1 MVYKTRPRRR
11 KVVRTK
17 RKKMYKKRIPRL
29 TFANPRMI
37 YKAKLTAGSSAITV
51 PTGQGFVSAQSYS
64 FGDIV
69 PDDLDGFIKL
79 YDEIK
84 ITGVKIQIIPRGNV
98 AQAGLTQDQG
108 FIYYSVIDYSD
119 DNTLSTVDEALQYA
133 SCRKHFSWR
142 PMARYFPVKCPV
154 LLKDVNNTNM
164 IQTQQPQW
172 LQLLPQ
178 TIVGTSYNNANV
190 AHLGLKLI
198 SNINE
203 SDEDII
209 FDVYA
214 HLYCQFRNKI

>member
-37 YKAKLTAGSSAITV
+37 YKAKLPVAIDTV
-51 PTGQGFVSAQSYS
+51 VTPTGQMFVSAQTYS
-64 FGDIV
+64 FGDII
-69 PDDLDGFIKL
+69 PDDIDGFIKL

-98 AQAGLTQDQG
+98 AAASDVINQG
-108 FIYYSVIDYSD
+108 FVYYSVIDYSD
-119 DNTLSTVDEALQYA
+119 DNTLPDVNTALQY
-133 SCRKHFSWR
+133 STCRKHYSWK
-142 PMARYFPVKCPV
+142 PMSRYFPVKCPV

-164 IQTQQPQW
+164 IQTQNPQW

-198 SNINE
+198 SNVNE
-203 SDEDII
+203 SDEDVTL
-209 FDVYA
+209 DVYA